1 MYQLAVDGVPADF
14 PPLRSRDA
22 DNPTN
27 LTQPVSSIVGRN
39 TEVREVV
46 KLLASNRLV
55 TLTGSGGVGK
65 TRLATEVGRTMLPD
79 TPDGVWLS
87 ELATVTDSALVASE
101 VQSDLGIADQS
112 GKDALDTLVEVL
124 AAQSRLVI
132 LDNCEQVLDGCAALA
147 DVVVRNCPSITLL
160 TTSREP
166 LRIGGEAI
174 YRVPSLSLPP
184 EQVDDWTDLAGSGA
198 ASLFVERATAWA
210 PGFELDDEDA
220 PLVASICR
228 RLDGMPLALELATAR
243 LRSMSL
249 TQLNERL
256 EHRFGLLTGGSR
268 VALPRHQTLQGLV
281 DWSYELLSEPE
292 RALFR
297 GLSVFVD
304 GFDLEAVEGVC
315 AIANVAEWDISNL
328 LASLVDKSLV
338 VAEPRGDGTRYRLQ
352 ETLRQYGAERLAESD
367 GVEEGTSEAERI
379 ADAHADYYL
388 GFAELAAPHL
398 EGPSYREL
406 ARAT

>member
-1 MYQLAVDGVPADF
+1 MANFCSGVKVRLFGGAAGSMSSSVTSSF
-14 PPLRSRDA
+14 WARSIKGVE
-22 DNPTN
+22 
-27 LTQPVSSIVGRN
+27 LVKVMVSVLPVSPW
-39 TEVREVV
+39 REE
-46 KLLASNRLV
+46 RLRQV
-55 TLTGSGGVGK
+55 SHVSLTD
-65 TRLATEVGRTMLPD
+65 R
-79 TPDGVWLS
+79 
-87 ELATVTDSALVASE
+87 
-101 VQSDLGIADQS
+101 GIADQS

-281 DWSYELLSEPE
+281 DWSYDCLLY
-292 RALFR
+292 
-297 GLSVFVD
+297 
-304 GFDLEAVEGVC
+304 
-315 AIANVAEWDISNL
+315 
-328 LASLVDKSLV
+328 
-338 VAEPRGDGTRYRLQ
+338 T
-352 ETLRQYGAERLAESD
+352 
-367 GVEEGTSEAERI
+367 
-379 ADAHADYYL
+379 
-388 GFAELAAPHL
+388 
-398 EGPSYREL
+398 
-406 ARAT
+406 